1 MYLNFCAFKATF
13 IFFLSHILTTLSPY
27 CLKHSSPCTCFL
39 RTWNHPSINFLEA
52 TLAVIQLAP
61 FCPPNVHLL
70 SKTCLFTIRNISPQ
84 GSPSPIS
91 SPIAN
96 AQLDCGK
103 APANLASWTLSSP
116 PQSILPLATRG
127 LI

>member
-1 MYLNFCAFKATF
+1 MYLHFCAFKATF

-39 RTWNHPSINFLEA
+39 RTWNHPSINFLKA

-84 GSPSPIS
+84 GSPSPF
-91 SPIAN
+91 PP
-96 AQLDCGK
+96 LL
-103 APANLASWTLSSP
+103 PMPSWTVAKLQLTWLPGPYLLLLSP
-116 PQSILPLATRG
+116 FCPWLPVD
-127 LI
+127 